1 MKIKPPT
8 DIPADVLFRNMVATP
23 RPKEILNFRIA
34 NAPNVAF
41 YVQAIGSQEIAE
53 VSGLDAGL
61 ISKCIV
67 TKGDK
72 PAFSSVESIK
82 KILSVAEYELLVRE
96 MHKVLARISPA
107 FNYCDSDEW
116 MARLVEGAK
125 HSSNYLLTKSLG
137 DCYELII
144 APNGVWLA
152 QDRPERYF
160 GVPRCKL
167 LDCHWMAYLAAKEI
181 MFPKQNDEK
190 AFVESAKREQN
201 PDTPTVKEI
210 PTRKP
215 KRINK

>member
-1 MKIKPPT
+1 MKIKPPSNISS
-8 DIPADVLFRNMVATP
+8 DALFRKLATTP
-23 RPKEILNFRIA
+23 RPKEQLKFKITSYPDVILF
-34 NAPNVAF
+34 
-41 YVQAIGSQEIAE
+41 VQAISSQEIAE
-53 VSGLDAGL
+53 VSGSDIGL
-61 ISKCIV
+61 VIKSVIAKSG
-67 TKGDK
+67 KQ
-72 PAFSSVESIK
+72 AFSSVESMRK
-82 KILSVAEYELLVRE
+82 LLTVAEYDSLVTE
-96 MHKVLARISPA
+96 MHEILARISPA
-107 FNYCDSDEW
+107 YNYCDHDEW
-116 MARLVEGAK
+116 MAKLIEGAN
-125 HSSNYLLTKSLG
+125 SSTNYLLTKSLG